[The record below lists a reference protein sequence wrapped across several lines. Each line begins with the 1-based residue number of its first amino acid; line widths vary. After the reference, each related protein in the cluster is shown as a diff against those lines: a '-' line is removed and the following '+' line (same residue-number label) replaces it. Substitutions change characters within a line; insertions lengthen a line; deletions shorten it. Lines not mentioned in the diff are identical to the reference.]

1 MHMDRSMCL
10 PRTACMLRKELG
22 LWPLAVLRLHKQEG
36 ETKAELS
43 NTWSSIE
50 GVAQQIQ
57 SPQAQVGDLSFHVFK
72 GISVH
77 SLVDL

>member
-10 PRTACMLRKELG
+10 PGTVRILRKELG
-22 LWPLAVLRLHKQEG
+22 LWPLAILRLHMQEG

-57 SPQAQVGDLSFHVFK
+57 SPQAQLGILLFHVFK

-77 SLVDL
+77 CLVDL